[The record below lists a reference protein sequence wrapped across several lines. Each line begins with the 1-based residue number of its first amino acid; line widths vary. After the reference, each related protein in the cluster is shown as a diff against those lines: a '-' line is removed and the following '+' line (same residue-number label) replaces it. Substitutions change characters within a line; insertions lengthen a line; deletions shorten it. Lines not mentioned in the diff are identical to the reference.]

1 MTWRIPFLR
10 NFFLLGLL
18 ALGGSCQF
26 DAPASEGEVF
36 RYNEPT
42 AIGSLDPA
50 FASDQAHGWL
60 SKQLF
65 STLVDSD
72 STLSPVPQ
80 LAHRWEASLD
90 GMEWTFYL
98 RTDVYFHDDPCFP
111 GGQGRRMTAADV
123 AYSLERLMATET
135 SSPGWWILAQVG
147 RIEVLDSATI
157 RFHLTQPEEAMLGR
171 LAMPYCGIVAPEA
184 VAMYGAD
191 FSSHPVGTGPFY
203 LKAWARQEKIVL
215 RRNTRY
221 FGRDASGQPL
231 PYLEAVAVRCIPDR
245 QAAFLEFVKGEL
257 DMVSGMD
264 ASYKDQLF
272 TQEGTLQSRWEGRLS
287 LQKAPFLNTEF
298 LGIRQKNPSP
308 AYMGDVRV
316 REALNWAIDRASM
329 MRYLKNNVGIPAHG
343 GVLPAGMP
351 GYREADAWEAA
362 GTPGWSFDP
371 GRAKALLHEAGL
383 LDADGRPKPDLEPIV
398 VSTTASY
405 RDICEYIQSA
415 WNQLGLPVEVQVM
428 PSAAFREDKA
438 NGRLPVYR
446 ASWIAD
452 YPSAGNYFMLFDSKW
467 AAPLGANASQIE
479 SPELDAG
486 IAQWAMA
493 ERTGQGAEA
502 AFALDQRIHR
512 SALCIPLFYDESIR
526 VFHHEWVGIPPHPMN
541 MLDLRRAR
549 RR

>member
-10 NFFLLGLL
+10 NFFLLSLL

-90 GMEWTFYL
+90 GIEWTFYL

-111 GGQGRRMTAADV
+111 GGQGRRLTAADV

-221 FGRDASGQPL
+221 FGRDAAGQPL

-308 AYMGDVRV
+308 AYLGDVRV

-486 IAQWAMA
+486 IAQWALA

-502 AFALDQRIHR
+502 AFALDQKIHR

>member
-111 GGQGRRMTAADV
+111 GGQGRRLTASDV

-221 FGRDASGQPL
+221 FGRDAAGQPL

-308 AYMGDVRV
+308 AYLGDVRV

-383 LDADGRPKPDLEPIV
+383 LDPDGRPKPDLEPIV

>member
-10 NFFLLGLL
+10 NFFFLGLL
-18 ALGGSCQF
+18 ALGVRCQF
-26 DAPASEGEVF
+26 DAPPSEGEVF

-50 FASDQAHGWL
+50 YASDQAHGWL

-98 RTDVYFHDDPCFP
+98 RTDVYFHDNPCFP

-221 FGRDASGQPL
+221 FGRDAAGQPL

-308 AYMGDVRV
+308 AYLGDVRV

-502 AFALDQRIHR
+502 AFALDQKIHR

>member
-221 FGRDASGQPL
+221 FGRDAAGQPL

-308 AYMGDVRV
+308 AYLGDVRV

-351 GYREADAWEAA
+351 GYREADAWEAT

>member
-111 GGQGRRMTAADV
+111 GGQGRRLTAADV

-135 SSPGWWILAQVG
+135 SSPGWWILSQVG

-221 FGRDASGQPL
+221 FGRDAAGQPL

-308 AYMGDVRV
+308 AYLGDVRV

>member
-10 NFFLLGLL
+10 NFFLLSLL

-90 GMEWTFYL
+90 GMEWTFYP

-111 GGQGRRMTAADV
+111 GGQGRRLTAADV

-221 FGRDASGQPL
+221 FGRDAAGQPL

-308 AYMGDVRV
+308 AYLGDVRV

-486 IAQWAMA
+486 IAQWALA

-502 AFALDQRIHR
+502 AFALDQKIHR

>member
-1 MTWRIPFLR
+1 M
-10 NFFLLGLL
+10 
-18 ALGGSCQF
+18 
-26 DAPASEGEVF
+26 
-36 RYNEPT
+36 
-42 AIGSLDPA
+42 
-50 FASDQAHGWL
+50 
-60 SKQLF
+60 
-65 STLVDSD
+65 
-72 STLSPVPQ
+72 
-80 LAHRWEASLD
+80 
-90 GMEWTFYL
+90 
-98 RTDVYFHDDPCFP
+98 
-111 GGQGRRMTAADV
+111 
-123 AYSLERLMATET
+123 
-135 SSPGWWILAQVG
+135 
-147 RIEVLDSATI
+147 
-157 RFHLTQPEEAMLGR
+157 
-171 LAMPYCGIVAPEA
+171 
-184 VAMYGAD
+184 
-191 FSSHPVGTGPFY
+191 
-203 LKAWARQEKIVL
+203 L

-221 FGRDASGQPL
+221 FGRDAAGQPL

-308 AYMGDVRV
+308 AYLGDVRV

-486 IAQWAMA
+486 IAQWALA

-502 AFALDQRIHR
+502 AFALDQKIHR

>member
-72 STLSPVPQ
+72 SSLSPVPQ
-80 LAHRWEASLD
+80 LAHRWDASLD

-157 RFHLTQPEEAMLGR
+157 RFNLTQPEEAMLGR

-221 FGRDASGQPL
+221 FGRDAAGQPL

-308 AYMGDVRV
+308 AYLGDVRV

-502 AFALDQRIHR
+502 AFALDQKIHR

-541 MLDLRRAR
+541 MLDLRRAQR
-549 RR
+549 R

>member
-123 AYSLERLMATET
+123 AYSLGRLMATET

-215 RRNTRY
+215 RRNARY
-221 FGRDASGQPL
+221 FGRDAAGQPL

-308 AYMGDVRV
+308 AYLGDVRV

-343 GVLPAGMP
+343 GLLPAGMP

-486 IAQWAMA
+486 IAQWALA

-502 AFALDQRIHR
+502 AFALDQKIHR

>member
-135 SSPGWWILAQVG
+135 SSPGWWILAQVS

-221 FGRDASGQPL
+221 FGRDAAGQPL

-308 AYMGDVRV
+308 AYLGDVRV

-486 IAQWAMA
+486 IAQWALA

-502 AFALDQRIHR
+502 AFALDQKIHL

>member
-147 RIEVLDSATI
+147 RIEVLDSARI

-221 FGRDASGQPL
+221 FGRDAAGQPL

-308 AYMGDVRV
+308 AYLGDVRV

-452 YPSAGNYFMLFDSKW
+452 YPSAGNYFMLFDSRW

-486 IAQWAMA
+486 IAQWALA
-493 ERTGQGAEA
+493 ERTGQGAKA
-502 AFALDQRIHR
+502 AFALDQKIHR

>member
-80 LAHRWEASLD
+80 LAHRWDASLD

-135 SSPGWWILAQVG
+135 SSPGWWILAQVS

-221 FGRDASGQPL
+221 FGRDAAGQPL

-308 AYMGDVRV
+308 AYLGDVRV

-502 AFALDQRIHR
+502 AFALDQKIHR

>member
-98 RTDVYFHDDPCFP
+98 RTDVYFHDDPSFP

-221 FGRDASGQPL
+221 FGRDAAGQPL

-308 AYMGDVRV
+308 AYLGDVRV

-486 IAQWAMA
+486 IAQWALA

-502 AFALDQRIHR
+502 AFALDQKIHR

>member
-1 MTWRIPFLR
+1 MTLRIPFLR

-111 GGQGRRMTAADV
+111 GGQGRRLTAADV

-135 SSPGWWILAQVG
+135 SSPGWWILAKVG

-221 FGRDASGQPL
+221 FGRDAAGQPL

-298 LGIRQKNPSP
+298 LGIRQKNPSH
-308 AYMGDVRV
+308 AYLGDVRV

-486 IAQWAMA
+486 IAQWALA

-502 AFALDQRIHR
+502 AFALDQKIHR

>member
-1 MTWRIPFLR
+1 MTRRIPFLR

-221 FGRDASGQPL
+221 FGRDAAGQPL

-308 AYMGDVRV
+308 AYLGDVRV

-502 AFALDQRIHR
+502 AFALDQKIHR

>member
-111 GGQGRRMTAADV
+111 GGQGRRLTAADV

-221 FGRDASGQPL
+221 FGRDAAGQPL

-264 ASYKDQLF
+264 ASYQDQLF

-308 AYMGDVRV
+308 AYLGDVRV

-452 YPSAGNYFMLFDSKW
+452 YPSAGNYFMLFDSKL

-486 IAQWAMA
+486 IAQWALA

-502 AFALDQRIHR
+502 AFALDQKIHR

>member
-10 NFFLLGLL
+10 NFFLLSLL

-111 GGQGRRMTAADV
+111 GGQGRRLTAADV

-221 FGRDASGQPL
+221 FGRDAAGQPL

-308 AYMGDVRV
+308 AYLGDVRV

-486 IAQWAMA
+486 IAQWALA

-502 AFALDQRIHR
+502 AFALDQKIHR

>member
-10 NFFLLGLL
+10 NFFFLGLL
-18 ALGGSCQF
+18 ALGVRCQF
-26 DAPASEGEVF
+26 DAPPSEGEVF

-72 STLSPVPQ
+72 STLSPLPQ
-80 LAHRWEASLD
+80 LAYRWEARPD
-90 GMEWTFYL
+90 GLEWTFYL

-123 AYSLERLMATET
+123 AYSLERLMASKT
-135 SSPGWWILAQVG
+135 SSPGWWILANVG
-147 RIEVLDSATI
+147 QIEVLDSATI
-157 RFHLTQPEEAMLGR
+157 RFHMTQPEEAMLGR
-171 LAMPYCGIVAPEA
+171 LAMPYCGVVAPEA
-184 VAMYGAD
+184 VARYGAH

-215 RRNTRY
+215 RRNARY
-221 FGRDASGQPL
+221 FGRDEAGQAL

-298 LGIRQKNPSP
+298 LGIRQKDPSP
-308 AYMGDVRV
+308 AYLGDVRV
-316 REALNWAIDRASM
+316 REALNWAIDRVSM

-343 GVLPAGMP
+343 GILPAGMP
-351 GYREADAWEAA
+351 GYREVDAWDAA

-398 VSTTASY
+398 ISTTASY

-467 AAPLGANASQIE
+467 AAPQGANASQIE
-479 SPELDAG
+479 SPEIDAG
-486 IAQWAMA
+486 IALWTLA

-502 AFALDQRIHR
+502 AFALDQKIHR

-526 VFHHEWVGIPPHPMN
+526 VLHHEWVGIPPHPMN

>member
-1 MTWRIPFLR
+1 
-10 NFFLLGLL
+10 
-18 ALGGSCQF
+18 
-26 DAPASEGEVF
+26 
-36 RYNEPT
+36 
-42 AIGSLDPA
+42 
-50 FASDQAHGWL
+50 
-60 SKQLF
+60 
-65 STLVDSD
+65 
-72 STLSPVPQ
+72 
-80 LAHRWEASLD
+80 
-90 GMEWTFYL
+90 MEWTFYL

-221 FGRDASGQPL
+221 FGRDAAGQPL

-308 AYMGDVRV
+308 AYLGDVRV

>member
-111 GGQGRRMTAADV
+111 GGQGRRLTAADV

-221 FGRDASGQPL
+221 FGRDAAGQPL

-308 AYMGDVRV
+308 AYLGDVRV

-452 YPSAGNYFMLFDSKW
+452 YPSAGNYFMLFDSKL

-486 IAQWAMA
+486 IAQWALA

-502 AFALDQRIHR
+502 AFALDQKIHR